1 MAFERP
7 SLQEII
13 DRIQGDFETRIEGAE
28 TLLRRSILGVL
39 ARVYAGAVHLLYGF
53 LSFASEQLF
62 ASSADSSGLDSIAS
76 EYNLSRIA
84 AAKAIG
90 SGVVTGTNGIT
101 IPSDSEIQ
109 SDAGIVYIVDLDVT
123 ISGGVATIDFT
134 SKIAGADGNDNPS
147 IILTFVSPI
156 VGVNNSITVDADG
169 ITGGSD
175 AELDDV
181 LRQRILIRKRLPP
194 HGGASHDYE
203 TWALEV
209 PGVTKAWAFPLYL
222 GPGTIGLAFVRG
234 NDSSI
239 LPNSTQRDVVRD
251 YIIEHTDPASGET
264 IGIPVTAQP
273 GFSIIELFELI
284 VNISINISP
293 NTAAVQSAITSEL
306 QDFFDRDA
314 GPGETLFLSRLSEA
328 ISLAAGETK
337 HNLIAPISDT
347 VATNNQM
354 HILGTITYGDY

>member
-28 TLLRRSILGVL
+28 TLLRRSVLGVL
-39 ARVYAGAVHLLYGF
+39 ARVYAGAIHLLYGF
-53 LSFASEQLF
+53 LAFASEQLF
-62 ASSADSSGLDSIAS
+62 ASSADSGGLDNIAS

-90 SGVVTGTNGIT
+90 GGVVTGTNGIT
-101 IPSDSEIQ
+101 IPVDSELQ
-109 SDAGIVYIVDLDVT
+109 SPAGEIYLVDSAVI
-123 ISGGVATIDFT
+123 ISGGVAAIDFT
-134 SKIAGADGNDNPS
+134 AKVAGADGNDNPS
-147 IILTFVSPI
+147 IILTFISPI
-156 VGVNNSITVDADG
+156 VGVNNSITVDTDG

-194 HGGASHDYE
+194 HGGALHDYE
-203 TWALEV
+203 TWASEV
-209 PGVTKAWAFPLYL
+209 AGVTRAWAFPLYL
-222 GPGTIGLAFVRG
+222 GPGTIALAFVRD
-234 NDSSI
+234 NDAPI
-239 LPNSTQRDVVRD
+239 IPNSTQRDVVRD

-273 GFSIIELFELI
+273 GFFVIELFELTI
-284 VNISINISP
+284 NISVNISP
-293 NTAAVQSAITSEL
+293 NTSAVQSAITSEL

-314 GPGETLFLSRLSEA
+314 GPGETLFLSRISEA
-328 ISLAAGETK
+328 ISLAAGENK
-337 HNLIAPISDT
+337 HTLVSPVVDI
-347 VATNNQM
+347 VAANNQM
-354 HILGTITYGDY
+354 HILGTITYGGY